1 MEGGAMAQNNS
12 RLADAVTNLAEAVL
26 IDLPLFAIGRS
37 FDRSFSDDLHH
48 TAWKA
53 YDASVAI
60 SIDLTNRMYRSR
72 RFGRVSGRALDVSL
86 KAHRLAEAASGAL
99 FAALWPM
106 VGLPTASEVR
116 RLSDKIDSLR
126 QQLRPP
132 EPRFEVSHPLR
143 FDKALPPDNVG
154 EMLRL
159 SPTIEAIAPAVKR
172 YISH

>member
-1 MEGGAMAQNNS
+1 MAQNNS
-12 RLADAVTNLAEAVL
+12 RLSDAVTNLAEAVL

-37 FDRSFSDDLHH
+37 LDRSFSNDLHH
-48 TAWKA
+48 TAWRA

-60 SIDLTNRMYRSR
+60 STDLTNRMYRSR
-72 RFGRVSGRALDVSL
+72 RFGRVSGRALEASL
-86 KAHRLAEAASGAL
+86 KAYRLADAASGAF
-99 FAALWPM
+99 FASLWPM
-106 VGLPTASEVR
+106 VGLPTASEMR

-132 EPRFEVSHPLR
+132 ELGVEVSHHLR

-154 EMLRL
+154 EMLHL